1 MKKKEKK
8 KLSDIA
14 LFNRSLNRYKKSVFF
29 LFWAGIINFLAAI
42 IGVIQ
47 SKGEFWPSS
56 GYALSFSSQI
66 FINTLLYSYLDPMIA
81 IFIIL
86 IISMVLGA
94 FFVLCGI
101 YSQKGYVI
109 LFYLCSGFYLLDFIF
124 LFFVYFLI
132 PLSRPIY
139 NWTNFAFTLVMH
151 LVVLFFIGA
160 GYYYYFKVNKMLK
173 KNREVRKHK
182 NLDIDFKEEV
192 EIIAIKKEED
202 SLKN

>member
-182 NLDIDFKEEV
+182 NLDIDFKEDV

>member
-1 MKKKEKK
+1 MKKKTKK
-8 KLSDIA
+8 KLSDIEF
-14 LFNRSLNRYKKSVFF
+14 FNRSLNRYKKSVFF
-29 LFWAGIINFLAAI
+29 LFWAGIINFLAAV

-66 FINTLLYSYLDPMIA
+66 FINTLLYSYFDPMIA

-86 IISMVLGA
+86 IISMILGA

-101 YSQKGYVI
+101 FSQKGYVI
-109 LFYLCSGFYLLDFIF
+109 FFYLGSGLYLLDFIF

-132 PLSRPIY
+132 PISRPIY

-151 LVVLFFIGA
+151 CVILFFIGA
-160 GYYYYFKVNKMLK
+160 GLYYYLKVNQMLK
-173 KNREVRKHK
+173 NNQEVRKHK
-182 NLDIDFKEEV
+182 NLDVDFKEEV
-192 EIIAIKKEED
+192 EIIAQKDITDQKEE
-202 SLKN
+202 

>member
-109 LFYLCSGFYLLDFIF
+109 LFYLGSGFYLLDFIF

-182 NLDIDFKEEV
+182 NLDIDFKEDV